1 LPVLGFDHHG
11 FWRLDCHLRHISV
24 DQNDLSGVLPSPSPF
39 PEEKLNGQPV
49 PAWLLLC
56 PPPGHNDTGFLAVN
70 PRPET

>member
-1 LPVLGFDHHG
+1 
-11 FWRLDCHLRHISV
+11 V